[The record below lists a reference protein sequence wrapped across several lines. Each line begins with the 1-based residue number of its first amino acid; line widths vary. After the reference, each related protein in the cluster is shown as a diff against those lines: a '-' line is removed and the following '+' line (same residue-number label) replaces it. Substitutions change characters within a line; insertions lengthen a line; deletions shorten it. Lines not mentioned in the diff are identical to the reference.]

1 MTSELLVMNKTAVA
15 LAADSAITLTRENKE
30 NIYRNIY
37 NTASKLFSLSD
48 QCPAG
53 IMFNGAAEL
62 NGVPW
67 ETIIKIYKNSS
78 FKNKQPTLRDYAINF
93 ITFLNDTSNSAYN
106 SIFPES
112 QQRLSFATLVYI
124 AFSQIV
130 KRIDKAVKDLDDQM
144 GASTIRDEIAK
155 EWIKKYYDNYL
166 GYTDLNGLSAEFG
179 QETAEKYND
188 VIQGVKDKIFEDYT
202 ILQDSMDQLKE
213 ICARITY
220 KDNFINPSGI
230 VIAGFGE
237 NDVFPSYVSFTVD
250 AVLNNRLKYKEESFV
265 SVNHVNPKA
274 YIMTFAQDK
283 TVMTF
288 LSGIDPAYEREIHG
302 YMRNILTKS
311 YPRKVIENL
320 GKMKKARKIEIEE
333 SLRVAGESMLK
344 EFIESGEKYCQKH
357 HFEPM
362 FRALET
368 LSKDELAKVAESLV
382 NLESFKKR
390 MSLEDETVGGV
401 CDVAIISKGDGF
413 IWIKRKHYFEQ
424 GLNPHHIAKFYKG

>member
-1 MTSELLVMNKTAVA
+1 MTSELLVMNKNAVA
-15 LAADSAITLTRENKE
+15 LAADSAITLTRERKE
-30 NIYRNIY
+30 NTYRNIY

-67 ETIIKIYKNSS
+67 ETIIKIYKNNF
-78 FKNKQPTLRDYAINF
+78 FKNKQPTLRDYASNF
-93 ITFLNDTSNSAYN
+93 ITFLNDVSNPMYG

-112 QQRLSFATLVYI
+112 QQKLSFATLVYI
-124 AFSQIV
+124 TFSQIV
-130 KRIDKAVKDLDDQM
+130 KRIDKAVKDIDDQM
-144 GASTIRDEIAK
+144 GTSTIKDEIAK
-155 EWIKKYYDNYL
+155 EWIKKYCYMYK
-166 GYTDLNGLSAEFG
+166 GYTDLNGLSPEFG
-179 QETAEKYND
+179 QETVEKYKD
-188 VIQGVKDKIFEDYT
+188 VILMVRDKIFADYAIT
-202 ILQDSMDQLKE
+202 KDSMNQLEK
-213 ICARITY
+213 ICARIAY

-250 AVLNNRLKYKEESFV
+250 AVLNNKLKYKEENFICVDHSTL
-265 SVNHVNPKA
+265 KA

-288 LSGIDPAYEREIHG
+288 LSGIDPGYEREIHR

-320 GKMKKARKIEIEE
+320 GRMKKTKKIEIEE
-333 SLRVAGESMLK
+333 SLRVAGESIFD
-344 EFIESGEKYCQKH
+344 EFIKNGKKYCQEH

-362 FRALET
+362 FQALET

-390 MSLEDETVGGV
+390 MSMEDETVGGV
-401 CDVAIISKGDGF
+401 CDVAIISRGDGF

-424 GLNPHHIAKFYKG
+424 ELNPHHVAKFYKG